1 MSPWAVVIV
10 VGAASLAIRALPL
23 LRADAVRLG
32 PRAEQGLRHAGIGAM
47 AALLVGALL
56 PGPSGIDGAQ
66 LGLVVAVA
74 LGALLAWRGRSM
86 VVVVA
91 AGVVVSLL
99 VTLATSVC

>member
-1 MSPWAVVIV
+1 V
-10 VGAASLAIRALPL
+10 
-23 LRADAVRLG
+23 DA
-32 PRAEQGLRHAGIGAM
+32 
-47 AALLVGALL
+47 
-56 PGPSGIDGAQ
+56 AQ